1 MKDKASLRDPIDGVT
16 AALVSKEFQEYRKG
30 IGAVPAAE
38 GI

>member
-1 MKDKASLRDPIDGVT
+1 MASTAANLT
-16 AALVSKEFQEYRKG
+16 AALVSMEFQEYRKG

>member
-1 MKDKASLRDPIDGVT
+1 MKDKASYGSIDCVRE
-16 AALVSKEFQEYRKG
+16 ALVSMEFQEYRKG